1 MEKGLLLEKYKPSPM
16 EKKRVLH
23 PLLVDTGL
31 TWQEICSAKNSQYQR
46 AYWLEMH
53 IHPIS
58 LMEGYSVIRMTIQER
73 YNLLIEIVQVLEYAW
88 NKPVYSCWHGWTMN
102 SEEDRKWKE
111 LLKNMSRHM
120 VFLEEDFLKNMNE
133 ATLQANKA
141 DSGHQLI
148 IDLIDKV
155 NELKSIM
162 K

>member
-1 MEKGLLLEKYKPSPM
+1 MEKGLLLEEYKPSPM
-16 EKKRVLH
+16 EKKDVLH
-23 PLLVDTGL
+23 PLLVGTDL
-31 TWQEICSAKNSQYQR
+31 TWQEICSAKNDQYKR

-53 IHPIS
+53 IQPIM
-58 LMEGYSVIRMTIQER
+58 LMKNYSIIRMSIQER
-73 YNLLIEIVQVLEYAW
+73 YNLLIEIVQVLEYGW
-88 NKPVYSCWHGWTMN
+88 NKPVYSNWWGWTGN
-102 SEEDRKWKE
+102 SEETREWKE
-111 LLKNMSRHM
+111 LLKSMSRHM

-155 NELKSIM
+155 NELKSII